1 MSHADTGFE
10 DVAPNLKSLGDNIM
24 VSGQP
29 SPEQIERLRQRGVRT
44 IVNLRAPDE
53 ATFLAEEEA
62 LVEGAGMTYAHIPIS
77 PQGVDD
83 AALFRFQQAVAR
95 SESPV
100 VVHCQGGG
108 RAGILSLMHMAVEHG
123 WSIEKAVEEGRR
135 LEVWRDD
142 SPYVPIFEEYVR
154 RHSAG
159 ERQ

>member
-1 MSHADTGFE
+1 MIQNDTAFE

-24 VSGQP
+24 ISGQP
-29 SPEQIERLRQRGVRT
+29 SPQQIERLRQKGVRAV
-44 IVNLRAPDE
+44 VNLRTPDE

-62 LVEGAGMTYAHIPIS
+62 LVESAGMSYAHIPIS

-83 AALFRFQQAVAR
+83 AALFRFQQAIA
-95 SESPV
+95 SAGGPV

-135 LEVWRDD
+135 MDVWRDD
-142 SPYVPIFEEYVR
+142 SPYVPIFEEYLR